1 MRTDPKRFL
10 FRMMLFLV
18 VVGVICAALFG
29 PLKTAFL
36 GNPAL
41 NSVILATLGLGILY
55 VIRQTL
61 RLTPERKWLLS
72 VQKTGSLDTPEKRP
86 VLLATVYAML
96 ADSRHDAQLSALS
109 LRSVLDGVAGRLD
122 EGREIS
128 RYMIGLLVFLGLLGT
143 TISLGKGVAFE
154 GLAGIEFE
162 SENCRWRWSTPSPP
176 MSSLSLSSSLPLSFS

>member
-10 FRMMLFLV
+10 FRMMLFLMV
-18 VVGVICAALFG
+18 VSAICAALFG

-61 RLTPERKWLLS
+61 RLTPERKWLLL

-86 VLLATVYAML
+86 VLLATVYACWLIPDMMRNYPHCHCARCL
-96 ADSRHDAQLSALS
+96 MAL
-109 LRSVLDGVAGRLD
+109 LGGLMRSVKFHA
-122 EGREIS
+122 I
-128 RYMIGLLVFLGLLGT
+128 
-143 TISLGKGVAFE
+143 
-154 GLAGIEFE
+154 
-162 SENCRWRWSTPSPP
+162 
-176 MSSLSLSSSLPLSFS
+176 

>member
-72 VQKTGSLDTPEKRP
+72 IQKTGSLDTPDC
-86 VLLATVYAML
+86 LLYT
-96 ADSRHDAQLSALS
+96 S
-109 LRSVLDGVAGRLD
+109 
-122 EGREIS
+122 
-128 RYMIGLLVFLGLLGT
+128 
-143 TISLGKGVAFE
+143 
-154 GLAGIEFE
+154 
-162 SENCRWRWSTPSPP
+162 PSPRDRTRSRMP
-176 MSSLSLSSSLPLSFS
+176 SSA

>member
-143 TISLGKGVAFE
+143 FWGLLQTIGAVSLV
-154 GLAGIEFE
+154 I
-162 SENCRWRWSTPSPP
+162 N
-176 MSSLSLSSSLPLSFS
+176 SLDADSANFQAMMT